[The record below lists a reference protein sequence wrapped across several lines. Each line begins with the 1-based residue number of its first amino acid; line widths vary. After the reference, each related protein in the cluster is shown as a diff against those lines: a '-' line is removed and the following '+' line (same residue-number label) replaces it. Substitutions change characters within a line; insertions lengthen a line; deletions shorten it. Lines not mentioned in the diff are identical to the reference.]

1 MFDNQYGFRP
11 KHCTEHSALE
21 LIGIIKNKM
30 DTNEIPLN
38 IFLDLSKAFDTIDH
52 TILLSKLKYDGLKG
66 STLNLFHSYL
76 IDRKQYN
83 EIEDATSEILPIQ
96 IGVPQG
102 SILGPILFI
111 IYVNDFS
118 QCSNKFDCF
127 MYADDTT
134 LSSTVNS
141 FNDNN
146 FSADTLINEELSKVI
161 EWLKINKLSLNKNKS
176 KYIIYHMPKKGNTNS
191 YIENRQYKH

>member
-11 KHCTEHSALE
+11 KHCTEHAALE
-21 LIGIIKNKM
+21 LIDRIINKM
-30 DTNEIPLN
+30 DINEIPLN

-52 TILLSKLKYDGLKG
+52 TILLSKLKYYGLKG

-76 IDRKQYN
+76 INRKQYI
-83 EIEDATSEILPIQ
+83 EIEDIASDILPIQ

-118 QCSNKFDCF
+118 QCSNKFDF
-127 MYADDTT
+127 IMYADDTT

-141 FNDNN
+141 F
-146 FSADTLINEELSKVI
+146 SVDTLINDELSKVI

-176 KYIIYHMPKKGNTNS
+176 KYTHCI
-191 YIENRQYKH
+191 